1 MQRLLL
7 LLNKSLLFGLTGRF
21 IFAGGQ
27 EVVRVFASF
36 GWSVSRQR
44 GSHIIM
50 TKEGEIATLS
60 VPNHKEVARG
70 TLRSLIRDANLTTD
84 EFVAVI

>member
-1 MQRLLL
+1 MAAVPLL
-7 LLNKSLLFGLTGRF
+7 S
-21 IFAGGQ
+21 GQ
-27 EVVRVFASF
+27 EVVRVFTSF
-36 GWSVSRQR
+36 GWSISRQR

-70 TLRSLIRDANLTTD
+70 TLRSLIRNASLTTD
-84 EFVAVI
+84 EFVAAM